1 MDNTPDTGSTDC
13 RSRQY
18 IRKAVVASDSF
29 KGSLT
34 SAQVAGAVTDG
45 IKCVY
50 PECEVVT
57 IEAADGGEG
66 TTAALMRILG
76 GKNVQV
82 DVHDPL
88 MRPVKASYGILE
100 DCVTAIME
108 MSAASGL
115 ALLGKS
121 ERDPMK
127 TTTFGTG
134 EMIADALR
142 KGCRHFLIGI
152 GGSATNDAGTGM
164 LSAMG
169 ARFLDKDGN
178 ILPGCGESLPRIASI
193 DFSGIPDELRMA
205 DFTVACDVDSP
216 FCGPDGAAF
225 VFAPQK
231 GADLQT
237 VKYLDLG
244 LDSFAAT
251 TLRITGKD
259 MRKIPGG
266 GAAGGLGGAF
276 SAFLGARLV
285 SGSDLI
291 LDAAGFDSLIKDADL
306 VITGEG
312 RIDSQTS
319 RGKLPYRILER
330 SSAAG
335 IPVIAIAGSVAAD
348 SNPGFAA
355 IFPTVQG
362 PCTLEQAMNPATA
375 SRNISITVA
384 RIMRTIQL
392 FIKPR

>member
-1 MDNTPDTGSTDC
+1 MRNNISNHCHSGK
-13 RSRQY
+13 Y
-18 IRKAVVASDSF
+18 GIKKVVVASDSF

-34 SAQVAGAVTDG
+34 SAQVAAAVADG
-45 IKCVY
+45 IGEVF
-50 PECEVVT
+50 PECKVT
-57 IEAADGGEG
+57 AIEAADGGEG

-76 GKNVQV
+76 GTNVQA

-88 MRPVKASYGILE
+88 MRPVKAVYGILE
-100 DCVTAIME
+100 DGVTAVME

-115 ALLGKS
+115 ALLEKS
-121 ERDPMK
+121 ELDPME
-127 TTTFGTG
+127 TTTYGTG
-134 EMIADALR
+134 EMIIDAFGR
-142 KGCRHFLIGI
+142 GCRHFIIGI

-178 ILPGCGESLPRIASI
+178 ILPGCGKSLQEITGI
-193 DFSGIPDELRMA
+193 DLSGIPDKLRDS

-216 FCGPDGAAF
+216 FCGPEGAAF

-231 GADLQT
+231 GADMST
-237 VKYLDLG
+237 VEALDRG
-244 LDSFAAT
+244 MESFAGV
-251 TLRITGKD
+251 TLRITGND
-259 MRKIPGG
+259 MRKIRCG

-291 LDAAGFDSLIKDADL
+291 LDAAGFDSTIKDADL

-319 RGKLPYRILER
+319 RGKLPYRVLER
-330 SSAAG
+330 ASAAG
-335 IPVIAIAGSVAAD
+335 IPVIAIAGSVTEDA
-348 SNPGFAA
+348 NPGFTA

-362 PCTLEQAMNPATA
+362 PCTLEEAMNPATA
-375 SRNISITVA
+375 SGNISRTVI
-384 RIMRTIQL
+384 RIMRTIASFLQ
-392 FIKPR
+392 P